1 MTVWQTL
8 VESWQVLTA
17 AVAIIDIALLI
28 FVIPWILSLKRET
41 TSAIA
46 WCLLVILVPIFGVGL
61 FVLFGYQSVT
71 RPLRRKR
78 EHRARYRR
86 APGAPLP
93 VEAPSAEP
101 EADANYEGLGRLATR
116 LDASPPVSGNAVKF
130 FHEGR
135 AAFEAMTEAI
145 RAAEHHVHLEFFIFR
160 DDKFGRSLL
169 DLLAQKAK
177 QSVEVRLLTD
187 GIGAR
192 RFRPAQAKAL
202 VAAGGK
208 LASFLPVSLLRRRIQ
223 VNLRNHRKVVV
234 VDGRVG
240 FTGGLN
246 VGDEYLGESPRFGY
260 WRDTFLRLE
269 GPAVEPLHRV
279 FVEDWDFATGEA
291 LKGNAYFPLPRRLG
305 DVTTQVIASGPDQ
318 EHWSI
323 REVYF
328 ASMLRARKRLWITTP
343 YYVPDQAI
351 RGAIALAALSGVD
364 VRLLIPKFPDHWIT
378 YFAGR
383 YYLPELL
390 AAGVKIYQYSR
401 GFVHA
406 KVLLV
411 DGRWASVGTANIDN
425 RSLLL
430 NFEVSCLFHSPAA
443 VEALESQ
450 FQEDLFDSVRLDSRV
465 FANRPLAG
473 RILENV
479 CRLFA
484 PVL

>member
-1 MTVWQTL
+1 VWQTL

-17 AVAIIDIALLI
+17 VIAAVDIALLI
-28 FVIPWILSLKRET
+28 FVIPWILSLKREA

-46 WCLLVILVPIFGVGL
+46 WCLLVILVPLFGVLL
-61 FVLFGYQSVT
+61 FVLFGYQSVN

-78 EHRARYRR
+78 EHRERYRR
-86 APGAPLP
+86 AADVPPP
-93 VEAPSAEP
+93 VEAPPAVAEP
-101 EADANYEGLGRLATR
+101 EADYEGLGRLATR
-116 LDASPPVSGNAVKF
+116 LDASPPAAGNAVQF

-135 AAFEAMTEAI
+135 SAFESVLDAV

-160 DDKFGRSLL
+160 DDNLGRRLL

-177 QSVEVRLLTD
+177 QGVEVRLLTD

-192 RFRPAQAKAL
+192 RFRPGQAQNL
-202 VAAGGK
+202 VDAGGK

-223 VNLRNHRKVVV
+223 VNLRNHRKIVV
-234 VDGRVG
+234 VDGRVA

-246 VGDEYLGESPRFGY
+246 VGDEYVSDSPRFGF
-260 WRDTFLRLE
+260 WRDTFLQLE
-269 GPAVEPLHRV
+269 GPAVVPLHRV
-279 FVEDWDFATGEA
+279 FVEDWDFATGEL
-291 LKGNAYFPLPRRLG
+291 LKGGRYFPPTRHAG
-305 DVTTQVIASGPDQ
+305 DAVVQVIASGPDQ

-323 REVYF
+323 REVFF
-328 ASMLRARKRLWITTP
+328 ASMLRARKRLWVTTP

-351 RGAIALAALSGVD
+351 RNAMGLAALSGVD

-390 AAGVKIYQYSR
+390 AAGVKVYQYSR

-430 NFEVSCLFHSPAA
+430 NFEVSCLFHSAKEIA
-443 VEALESQ
+443 RLEAQ
-450 FQEDLFDSVRLDSRV
+450 FQEDVADSVRLEPKV
-465 FANRPLAG
+465 YAARPLAG
-473 RILENV
+473 RLLENV